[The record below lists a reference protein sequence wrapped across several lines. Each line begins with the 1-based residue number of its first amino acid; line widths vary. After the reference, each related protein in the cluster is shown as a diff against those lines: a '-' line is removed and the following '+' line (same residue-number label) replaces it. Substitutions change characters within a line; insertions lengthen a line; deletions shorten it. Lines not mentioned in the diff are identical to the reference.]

1 ARVNE
6 LGRSIRDAASER
18 RAELRARIAPLAA
31 PPPPMPTLQTTHV
44 DTSGFVTA
52 RANATQEFI
61 DARQRLDSLRH
72 TNAKIDT
79 AATEAR
85 EVANVGAPPIAM
97 LGAALVIAL
106 AVGFAVVFVGE
117 VRHPRV
123 AHMREGAAVSNVR
136 VLSVVQESSVVER
149 ARRQADAEAP
159 PLIDIT
165 SANYRT
171 LYLHLAATEAS
182 VPIVTVTGDIPGVV
196 ATVAANLA
204 AVAAY
209 EARSTLLVDGDPST
223 SAISSV
229 LRIKS
234 DPGLHGVLS
243 ERVELSVAIVTT
255 TIGRDRPLDVLPSG
269 HGRIGI
275 AAPDAVRAL
284 HDALA
289 RMEHRYD
296 FIVIAAPSSYAQ
308 LVTNT
313 IIPAPDVIVCAQVG
327 VTEIADLRTVVKG
340 LRLAGKLVH
349 GIVLW
354 DDEAPRL

>member
-1 ARVNE
+1 
-6 LGRSIRDAASER
+6 
-18 RAELRARIAPLAA
+18 
-31 PPPPMPTLQTTHV
+31 
-44 DTSGFVTA
+44 
-52 RANATQEFI
+52 
-61 DARQRLDSLRH
+61 
-72 TNAKIDT
+72 
-79 AATEAR
+79 
-85 EVANVGAPPIAM
+85 
-97 LGAALVIAL
+97 
-106 AVGFAVVFVGE
+106 
-117 VRHPRV
+117 
-123 AHMREGAAVSNVR
+123 
-136 VLSVVQESSVVER
+136 VVQESSVVER